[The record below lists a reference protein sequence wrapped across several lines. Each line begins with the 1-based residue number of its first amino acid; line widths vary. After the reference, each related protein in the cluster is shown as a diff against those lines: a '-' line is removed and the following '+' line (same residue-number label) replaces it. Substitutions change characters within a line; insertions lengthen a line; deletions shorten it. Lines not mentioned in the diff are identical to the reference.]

1 MKVREVTSKSKRL
14 THLTVWLGIAVLV
27 IAGLVAK
34 DSLVEFYWLSK
45 LDSEIEA
52 ERKVAAIKLGEMK
65 SVRAVPRLVRQMIRN
80 AERLLPQMENMGV
93 RERLTKKLQLNGS
106 RVSTSDAFRTLHDV
120 TGLNFVATRSF
131 PEEGEVT
138 FPPKG
143 ERNTVAEVVEHLL
156 EQLEIDGVYYVQD
169 GAVILG
175 VPTVRVRKHADRCRG
190 RKRQFPTVFRAPGRL
205 SRERS
210 HNRRGS
216 GD

>member
-80 AERLLPQMENMGV
+80 AERLLPQMENMAV
-93 RERLTKKLQLNGS
+93 REKLTKKLQLNGS
-106 RVSTSDAFRTLHDV
+106 RVWASDALRILSDV
-120 TGLNFVATRSF
+120 TGINFVATRNF
-131 PEEGEVT
+131 PERD
-138 FPPKG
+138 K
-143 ERNTVAEVVEHLL
+143 LL
-156 EQLEIDGVYYVQD
+156 L
-169 GAVILG
+169 LL
-175 VPTVRVRKHADRCRG
+175 DRSFLKNC
-190 RKRQFPTVFRAPGRL
+190 
-205 SRERS
+205 
-210 HNRRGS
+210 
-216 GD
+216 